1 MTRLRLLVVVLIVA
15 AMAAVSVESGT
26 SAAAAPAP
34 PGSVIAATDLPRE
47 LWIPGAGRAY
57 RLTYATADHGGAP
70 AISTGAVY
78 LPPGPAPEGGWPV
91 VSYAHGTI
99 GVADQCA
106 PSMTGLQDIESAY
119 LQGWL
124 ARGYAV
130 VATDYIGLGTPGV
143 LPYLDGKAAAHSVID
158 MVRAARAIDAGVSTR
173 WVVIGLSQ
181 GGHAALHTAHEASG
195 YAPDLD
201 YRGAVPIGAPSS
213 LEQLFPFGGP
223 GFPNLGLRGLT
234 TFSLYTI
241 VGLRSARPDLDLDS
255 YLSPRG
261 RELAGLAERLCS
273 PELAPQVAGIQVG
286 ELFSRPLGNDE
297 VRSALADYLGVPTN
311 GYARPLFI
319 GHGVA
324 DTVVP
329 IVLTLKLVADLQRAG
344 SDVRFVAY
352 PGAGHGE
359 SLGASTADAV
369 AFVEPLIR

>member
-1 MTRLRLLVVVLIVA
+1 MARLRLLVVVLIVA
-15 AMAAVSVESGT
+15 AMTAVSVGSGT
-26 SAAAAPAP
+26 AAAAPAP
-34 PGSVIAATDLPRE
+34 PGSVIAVQDMPRE
-47 LWIPGAGRAY
+47 LWIPGTGRAY
-57 RLTYATADHGGAP
+57 RLTYVTADHWGAP
-70 AISTGAVY
+70 ATSTGAVY

-99 GVADQCA
+99 GVSDQCA
-106 PSMTGLQDIESAY
+106 PSMTGPQAIESAY
-119 LQGWL
+119 LQAWL

-158 MVRAARAIDAGVSTR
+158 MVRAARTIDAGVSPR
-173 WVVIGLSQ
+173 WVAIGLSQ
-181 GGHAALHTAHEASG
+181 GGHAALHTAHEATT

-201 YRGAVPIGAPSS
+201 YRGAVAIGAPSN

-234 TFSLYTI
+234 TFSLFAI

-273 PELAPQVAGIQVG
+273 PELAPQVAGVQVG
-286 ELFSRPLGNDE
+286 ELFSRPLGDDKI
-297 VRSALADYLGVPTN
+297 RAALADYLGVPTG
-311 GYARPLFI
+311 GYDRPLFI
-319 GHGVA
+319 GHGTL

-329 IVLTLKLVADLQRAG
+329 IVLTLKLVTDLQRSG
-344 SDVRFVAY
+344 SDVWFIAY

-359 SLGASTADAV
+359 SLGASSADSM